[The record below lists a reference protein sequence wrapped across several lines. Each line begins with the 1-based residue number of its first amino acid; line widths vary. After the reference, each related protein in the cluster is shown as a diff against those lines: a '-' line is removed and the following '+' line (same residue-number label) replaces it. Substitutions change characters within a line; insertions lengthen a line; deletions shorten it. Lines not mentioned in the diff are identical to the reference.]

1 MKRIR
6 EVILDKNYFYKM
18 TLAFPSFQAVFRS
31 QQYFSYNIMLF
42 KLNHQHIYRFHFFNL
57 LLDS

>member
-18 TLAFPSFQAVFRS
+18 TLAFPSFQAVFS
-31 QQYFSYNIMLF
+31 LAAIF
-42 KLNHQHIYRFHFFNL
+42 
-57 LLDS
+57 